1 MVLRCG
7 GSTKATIHLEMEYLA
22 PFFQCA
28 RRSTDWGARLI
39 HVSASAFYHIGN
51 TSASL
56 VHIGEGVGEA
66 AGEETTIN
74 PSR

>member
-22 PFFQCA
+22 AFSQC
-28 RRSTDWGARLI
+28 RRSTDSGARLI

-56 VHIGEGVGEA
+56 VHIGEGVGEV